1 MLTYVRPIVN
11 CTACVLSRFNK
22 RKSVSQS
29 SQDKVVVVVVVVVGA
44 TMLTLCE
51 CVDFLLLL
59 AVDRIK
65 ARASA
70 TVAP

>member
-1 MLTYVRPIVN
+1 
-11 CTACVLSRFNK
+11 
-22 RKSVSQS
+22 
-29 SQDKVVVVVVVVVGA
+29 VVVVVVVVVGA

-51 CVDFLLLL
+51 CADFLLLL

-65 ARASA
+65 ARAPA

>member
-1 MLTYVRPIVN
+1 
-11 CTACVLSRFNK
+11 
-22 RKSVSQS
+22 
-29 SQDKVVVVVVVVVGA
+29 VVVVVVVGA

-65 ARASA
+65 ARTPA